1 MIFHSCI
8 TSMALLLLRLF
19 VHKHTFTFTES
30 VVQCCALVRL
40 ESFTVEV
47 VEILQVCNGALPFTH
62 LQMLISLNW
71 YLPGI
76 YK

>member
-19 VHKHTFTFTES
+19 VHTTFTES
-30 VVQCCALVRL
+30 VVQFCALVRL

-47 VEILQVCNGALPFTH
+47 VEVLQVCKCLLA
-62 LQMLISLNW
+62 
-71 YLPGI
+71 
-76 YK
+76 